1 MKKVFGI
8 IILLLAI
15 TVFLAVFRLIKK
27 RGTYKGD
34 FGGLILDSIEFI
46 VLIAALALVGI
57 ILITEK

>member
-34 FGGLILDSIEFI
+34 FWGLILDSIEFI